1 MNGSSSNAAIPV
13 IAGLT
18 VGIGLIVLF
27 SISLRPS
34 SDEEIRAKV
43 RNLPEV
49 QALYERYAPL
59 EQITHDGTST
69 YVDYSIE
76 RAWYREHGDAASVVI
91 DHFKV
96 LTLIVKVDSFGRTSM
111 TLGCGGPMSTGLPA
125 SVEEIRTTPCLE
137 SP

>member
-76 RAWYREHGDAASVVI
+76 RAWYREHGNAASVVI

-96 LTLIVKVDSFGRTSM
+96 LTLIVKIDSFGRTSM
-111 TLGCGGPMSTGLPA
+111 TLECGGPMSIDLQA